1 MKKTARRIA
10 TVLVALLCALLCLCG
25 TARRQKLYVYNW
37 TYYMPPDVLDD
48 FRKKFN
54 IDLVYDVYPS
64 NEDMFAKLKSGARG
78 YDIVVPSGDFVS
90 IMIHEGMLAPI
101 DKSRLPNFANIDTA
115 VLRRITFD
123 QGNQFSVPYMMGASG
138 IAVNKKLAGSCDR
151 SWSVF
156 NRTDLADRMT
166 MLDDMREVI
175 GAALKYLGY
184 SVNTTDTAELA
195 KAKAVILG
203 WKKNIVKF
211 DAESFAKGFA
221 SGEFWVVQGY
231 AENVFRE
238 YDSARRDEVD
248 FFIPREGGPMYMDNL
263 VILKNAPDKDAAYA
277 FINYIHSPEV
287 FARIVDYL
295 GYPCINAAA
304 RAYIKRK
311 PNYDLSDLKKCEFK
325 DDLGVNLELY
335 NKIWEEIRMGG

>member
-1 MKKTARRIA
+1 MKKFSWY
-10 TVLVALLCALLCLCG
+10 LVFLLCALLCLCG
-25 TARRQKLYVYNW
+25 GNRRQKLYVYNW
-37 TYYMPPDVLDD
+37 TYYMPLGVLDD

-64 NEDMFAKLKSGARG
+64 NEDMFAKLKSGATG

-101 DKSRLPNFANIDTA
+101 DKARLPNFGNIDTA
-115 VLRRITFD
+115 VLRRVTFD
-123 QGNQFSVPYMMGASG
+123 QGNRFSVPYMMGGSG
-138 IAVNKKLAGSCDR
+138 IAVNKKLVARIDH
-151 SWSVF
+151 SWSIF
-156 NRTDLADRMT
+156 DRADLKDRMT

-195 KAKAVILG
+195 KAQAVILG

-221 SGEFWVVQGY
+221 AGEFWVVHGY

-238 YDSARRDEVD
+238 YDSTRRDEVD

-287 FARIVDYL
+287 FARIVDFL

-304 RAYIKRK
+304 RPYLKRK
-311 PNYDLSDLKKCEFK
+311 PNYELSDLKNCEFK
-325 DDLGVNLELY
+325 EDLGANLELY
-335 NKIWEEIRMGG
+335 NKIWERIRMGN